1 MSPALPYPQDF
12 DDEPRQPEPDHQ
24 DQQGERVEGLVGS
37 ELPGS
42 EVGERRCDDDCG
54 DEPADQDRCPLR
66 QLVASAHGLGTRQAS
81 ALPGQGYYPPG
92 NMPDSPSTRTRSR
105 DLSGIPR
112 WD

>member
-1 MSPALPYPQDF
+1 MSPALSYPQDF

-42 EVGERRCDDDCG
+42 EVGERCCDHDSS

-66 QLVASAHGLGTRQAS
+66 QLVASAHGLIPGMGSLDRWSAS
-81 ALPGQGYYPPG
+81 PLAAPGGFEQ
-92 NMPDSPSTRTRSR
+92 
-105 DLSGIPR
+105 
-112 WD
+112 